1 MNISGVQVAA
11 MASDLD
17 QRDTVAVTVLKK
29 SMDIQKQTAM
39 QLIEAI
45 PPVQS
50 RPTGN
55 LGSNIDVH
63 A

>member
-17 QRDTVAVTVLKK
+17 QRNTVAVAVLKK
-29 SMDIQKQTAM
+29 SMDIQKQTSM

-50 RPTGN
+50 QPTGT
-55 LGSNIDVH
+55 LGTNINVH